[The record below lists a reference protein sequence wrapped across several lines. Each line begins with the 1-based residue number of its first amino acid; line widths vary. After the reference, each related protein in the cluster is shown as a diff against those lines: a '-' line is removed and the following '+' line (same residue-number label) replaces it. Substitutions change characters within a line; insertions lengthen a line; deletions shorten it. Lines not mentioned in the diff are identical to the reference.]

1 MSLSAMKVY
10 NDDIVGTT
18 IELLGQK
25 TDQFNAASGGAIVLS
40 TASWRG
46 DFSRESFFN
55 QIASAKR
62 RVDRYAAI
70 TSQAAT
76 ALTQG
81 EHVGVKVAGG
91 FGPVLFEPAQMTW
104 LNEDPASAI
113 RAISEGF
120 SDALLADQLNTAV
133 GAAVAAVSGQT
144 ALVNDVSATA
154 GLSLNVLNNSHAKFG
169 DQSQL
174 LVTDIMTGAAY
185 HTLVDKA
192 LTNVNRLFVAG
203 NVMVVDVLGKR
214 YVISDIPALY
224 EASTP
229 NKAGTPNK
237 TKVLSVVANGI
248 IVDNAS
254 DIISNIDTS
263 NGNTRIQ
270 TTWQADYSFGLKLK
284 GYSWDVTKGGKS
296 PLDAKL
302 FTAANWG
309 KAVAE
314 DKHTLGTLAIAN
326 ADL

>member
-1 MSLSAMKVY
+1 MSLSDMKVY

-70 TSQAAT
+70 ASQAAT

-133 GAAVAAVSGQT
+133 GAAVAAVSGQA
-144 ALVNDVSATA
+144 ALVNDVSATV

-174 LVTDIMTGAAY
+174 LITDIMTGAAY

-192 LTNVNRLFVAG
+192 LTNANQLFVAG

-224 EASTP
+224 E
-229 NKAGTPNK
+229 AGTPNK

-284 GYSWDVTKGGKS
+284 GYSWDVANGGKS
-296 PLDAKL
+296 PLDAEL
-302 FTAANWG
+302 FTAANWD

-314 DKHTLGTLAIAN
+314 NKHTLGTLAIAD
-326 ADL
+326 ADK

>member
-1 MSLSAMKVY
+1 MALSDMKVY

-40 TASWRG
+40 TAAWRG

-62 RVDRYAAI
+62 RVDRYATNA
-70 TSQAAT
+70 TQAAT

-81 EHVGVKVAGG
+81 ELVGVKVAGG
-91 FGPVLFEPAQMTW
+91 FGPILFEPAQMTW

-154 GLSLNVLNNSHAKFG
+154 GISLQALNGSHAKFG

-174 LVTDIMTGAAY
+174 LITDVMTGATW
-185 HTLVDKA
+185 HNLVGKA
-192 LTNVNRLFVAG
+192 LDNSNQLFVSG
-203 NVMVVDVLGKR
+203 NVMVVDILGKR
-214 YVISDIPALY
+214 YVVSDIPSLL
-224 EASTP
+224 ET
-229 NKAGTPNK
+229 GTPDK
-237 TKVLSVVANGI
+237 AKVLSVVASGI
-248 IVDNAS
+248 VVDNAS
-254 DIISNIDTS
+254 DIISNVDTS
-263 NGNTRIQ
+263 NGKQRIE
-270 TTWQADYSFGLKLK
+270 TTWQADYTFGLRLK
-284 GYSWDVTKGGKS
+284 GHSWDVANGGKS
-296 PLDAKL
+296 PIDTEL
-302 FTAANWG
+302 FTASNWD

-314 DKHTLGTLAIAN
+314 NKHTLGTLAIGDASK
-326 ADL
+326 

>member
-1 MSLSAMKVY
+1 MALSDMKVY

-40 TASWRG
+40 TAAWRG
-46 DFSRESFFN
+46 DFSRESFFS

-62 RVDRYAAI
+62 RVDRYAANA
-70 TSQAAT
+70 TQAAT

-81 EHVGVKVAGG
+81 ELVGVKVAGG

-104 LNEDPASAI
+104 LMEDPASAI
-113 RAISEGF
+113 RVISEGF

-133 GAAVAAVSGQT
+133 GSAVAAVSGVA

-154 GLSLNVLNNSHAKFG
+154 GISLNALNGSHAKFG

-174 LVTDIMTGAAY
+174 LITDVMTGATW
-185 HTLVDKA
+185 HNLVDKA
-192 LTNVNRLFVAG
+192 LTNSSQLFVSG

-224 EASTP
+224 ETGTP
-229 NKAGTPNK
+229 NKA
-237 TKVLSVVANGI
+237 KVLSVVANGI

-254 DIISNIDTS
+254 DIISNVDTS
-263 NGNTRIQ
+263 NGKTRIE
-270 TTWQADYSFGLKLK
+270 TTWQADYTFGLKLK
-284 GYSWDVTKGGKS
+284 GYSWDVANGGKS
-296 PLDAKL
+296 PTDAEL
-302 FTAANWG
+302 FTASNWD

-314 DKHTLGTLAIAN
+314 NKHTLGTLAIGDATK
-326 ADL
+326 

>member
-1 MSLSAMKVY
+1 MSLSDMKVY

-62 RVDRYAAI
+62 RVDRYATIA
-70 TSQAAT
+70 SQAAT

-133 GAAVAAVSGQT
+133 GAAVAAVSGQA
-144 ALVNDVSATA
+144 ALVNDVSATV

-174 LVTDIMTGAAY
+174 LITDIMTGAAY

-192 LTNVNRLFVAG
+192 LTNANQLFVAG

-224 EASTP
+224 EA
-229 NKAGTPNK
+229 GVPNK

-284 GYSWDVTKGGKS
+284 GYSWDVTNGGKS
-296 PLDAKL
+296 PLDEEL
-302 FTAANWG
+302 FTAANWD

-314 DKHTLGTLAIAN
+314 NKHTLGTLAIAD
-326 ADL
+326 ADK

>member
-1 MSLSAMKVY
+1 MALSDMKVY

-70 TSQAAT
+70 ASQAAT

-144 ALVNDVSATA
+144 ALVNDVSASA

-192 LTNVNRLFVAG
+192 LTNANQLFVAG

-224 EASTP
+224 E
-229 NKAGTPNK
+229 AGTPNK

-284 GYSWDVTKGGKS
+284 GYSWDATNGGKS
-296 PLDAKL
+296 PLDAEL
-302 FTAANWG
+302 FTASNWD

-314 DKHTLGTLAIAN
+314 NKHTLGTLAIAD

>member
-1 MSLSAMKVY
+1 MALSDMKVY

-40 TASWRG
+40 TAAWRG

-62 RVDRYAAI
+62 RVDRYATNA
-70 TSQAAT
+70 TQAAT

-81 EHVGVKVAGG
+81 ELVGVKVAGG
-91 FGPVLFEPAQMTW
+91 FGPILFEPAQMTW

-154 GLSLNVLNNSHAKFG
+154 GISLQALNGSHAKFG

-174 LVTDIMTGAAY
+174 LITDVMTGATW
-185 HTLVDKA
+185 HNLVGKA
-192 LTNVNRLFVAG
+192 LDNSNQLFVSG
-203 NVMVVDVLGKR
+203 NVMVVDILGKR
-214 YVISDIPALY
+214 YVVSDIPSLL
-224 EASTP
+224 ET
-229 NKAGTPNK
+229 GTPDK
-237 TKVLSVVANGI
+237 AKVLSVVASGI
-248 IVDNAS
+248 VVDNAS
-254 DIISNIDTS
+254 DIISNVDTS
-263 NGNTRIQ
+263 NGKQRIE
-270 TTWQADYSFGLKLK
+270 TTWQADYTFGLRLK
-284 GYSWDVTKGGKS
+284 GYSWDVANGGKS
-296 PLDAKL
+296 PIDTEL
-302 FTAANWG
+302 FTASNWD

-314 DKHTLGTLAIAN
+314 NKHTLGTLAIGDASK
-326 ADL
+326 

>member
-1 MSLSAMKVY
+1 MALADMKVY

-40 TASWRG
+40 TAAWRG

-70 TSQAAT
+70 ASQAAT

-133 GAAVAAVSGQT
+133 GSAVAAVSGQA
-144 ALVNDVSATA
+144 ALVNDVSATG
-154 GLSLNVLNNSHAKFG
+154 GLTLNVLNNSHAKFG

-174 LVTDIMTGAAY
+174 LVTDVMTGAAW
-185 HTLVDKA
+185 HKLVDKA
-192 LTNVNRLFVAG
+192 LTNSSQLFASG
-203 NVMVVDVLGKR
+203 NVMVVDILGKR

-224 EASTP
+224 EA
-229 NKAGTPNK
+229 GTPNK
-237 TKVLSVVANGI
+237 SKVLSVVANGI

-254 DIISNIDTS
+254 DIISNVDTS

-270 TTWQADYSFGLKLK
+270 TTWQADYTFGLKLK
-284 GYSWDVTKGGKS
+284 GYSWDVANGGKS
-296 PLDAKL
+296 PLDAEL
-302 FTAANWG
+302 FTATNWD

-314 DKHTLGTLAIAN
+314 NKHTLGTLAIAD

>member
-1 MSLSAMKVY
+1 MALSDMKVY

-62 RVDRYAAI
+62 RVDRYATI
-70 TSQAAT
+70 TTQAAT

-192 LTNVNRLFVAG
+192 LTNANQLFVAG

-224 EASTP
+224 EAGS
-229 NKAGTPNK
+229 PNK

-284 GYSWDVTKGGKS
+284 GYSWDVTNGGKS
-296 PLDAKL
+296 PLDAEL
-302 FTAANWG
+302 FTASNWD

-314 DKHTLGTLAIAN
+314 NKHTLGTLAIAD
-326 ADL
+326 ADK

>member
-1 MSLSAMKVY
+1 MALSDMKVY

-25 TDQFNAASGGAIVLS
+25 TDQFNTASGGAIVLS

-62 RVDRYAAI
+62 RVDRYATIA
-70 TSQAAT
+70 TQAAT

-144 ALVNDVSATA
+144 ALVNDVSASA

-192 LTNVNRLFVAG
+192 LTNANQLFAAG

-224 EASTP
+224 EAGP
-229 NKAGTPNK
+229 PNK

-284 GYSWDVTKGGKS
+284 GYSWDVTNGGKS
-296 PLDAKL
+296 PLDEEL
-302 FTAANWG
+302 FTASNWD

-314 DKHTLGTLAIAN
+314 NKHTLGTLAIAD

>member
-1 MSLSAMKVY
+1 MALADMKVY

-40 TASWRG
+40 TAAWRG

-62 RVDRYAAI
+62 RVDRCATIA
-70 TSQAAT
+70 TQAAT

-133 GAAVAAVSGQT
+133 GSAVAAVSGQA
-144 ALVNDVSATA
+144 ALVNDVSATG
-154 GLSLNVLNNSHAKFG
+154 GLTLNVLNNSHAKFG

-174 LVTDIMTGAAY
+174 LVTDVMTGAAW
-185 HTLVDKA
+185 HKLIDKA
-192 LTNVNRLFVAG
+192 LTNSSQLFTSG
-203 NVMVVDVLGKR
+203 NVMVVDILGKR

-224 EASTP
+224 EA
-229 NKAGTPNK
+229 GTPNK
-237 TKVLSVVANGI
+237 SKVLSVVANGI

-254 DIISNIDTS
+254 DIISNVDTS

-270 TTWQADYSFGLKLK
+270 TTWQADYTFGLKLK
-284 GYSWDVTKGGKS
+284 GYSWDVANGGKS
-296 PLDAKL
+296 PLDAEL
-302 FTAANWG
+302 FTATNWD

-314 DKHTLGTLAIAN
+314 NKHTLGTLAIAD

>member
-1 MSLSAMKVY
+1 MSLSDMKVY

-25 TDQFNAASGGAIVLS
+25 TDQFNAASGGAIILS

-55 QIASAKR
+55 RIASAKR
-62 RVDRYAAI
+62 RVNRYANIAP
-70 TSQAAT
+70 QEAT
-76 ALTQG
+76 TLTQG

-133 GAAVAAVSGQT
+133 GAAVAAVSNQAT
-144 ALVNDVSATA
+144 LVNDVSATA

-174 LVTDIMTGAAY
+174 LITDIMTGAAY

-192 LTNVNRLFVAG
+192 LTNANRLFVAG

-224 EASTP
+224 EGRTTD
-229 NKAGTPNK
+229 NTLNK

-248 IVDNAS
+248 IVDNTS

-284 GYSWDVTKGGKS
+284 GYSWDVLNGGKS
-296 PLDAKL
+296 PLDKAL
-302 FTAANWG
+302 FTASNWD
-309 KAVAE
+309 KDVYE
-314 DKHTLGTLAIAN
+314 DKHTLGTLAIAD
-326 ADL
+326 ADK

>member
-1 MSLSAMKVY
+1 MALSDMKVY

-62 RVDRYAAI
+62 RVDRYATI
-70 TSQAAT
+70 TTQAAT

-192 LTNVNRLFVAG
+192 LTNANQLFVAG

-224 EASTP
+224 EAGS
-229 NKAGTPNK
+229 PNK

-284 GYSWDVTKGGKS
+284 GYSWDVTNGGKS
-296 PLDAKL
+296 PLDEEL
-302 FTAANWG
+302 FTASNWD

-314 DKHTLGTLAIAN
+314 NKHTLGTLAIAD
-326 ADL
+326 ADK